1 MSKLSTI
8 YLQYIKNYYRSKS
21 FYLMLFLIIVIS
33 VMMTYFSLKYVNDL
47 PRFLG
52 SASLP
57 PALKETL
64 FYFLW
69 TFVLANIPVFASVFF
84 GSPALS
90 SEIENKTAYYI
101 FPLPI
106 NRYKLY
112 IGKYLAAVTV
122 TLIIIAIYTVFEL
135 GTLGFLFKNMPSIDF
150 YYSLGLLVLFILS
163 IMSITF
169 MISAIFNKNTYAYI
183 SVFIIYYIV
192 FEAGSL
198 IIELLYKV
206 TPTYLLNEAATIIDR
221 VYMNINTTDFL
232 AKPSIS
238 PAPFSDIVLAML
250 VMIIY
255 LVISFIIGMFLFER
269 KEVS

>member
-8 YLQYIKNYYRSKS
+8 YFQYVKNYYRSRS
-21 FYLMLFLIIVIS
+21 FYLMLFLIAVIS
-33 VMMTYFSLKYVNDL
+33 VMMTYFSLRYVNDL

-52 SASLP
+52 STELP

-69 TFVLANIPVFASVFF
+69 AFVLAEIPVFASVFF

-90 SEIENKTAYYI
+90 SEIENRTAYYI

-112 IGKYLAAVTV
+112 IGKYLAAITV
-122 TLIIIAIYTVFEL
+122 TLIIMAIYLIFEI
-135 GTLGFLFKNMPSIDF
+135 GTLGFLFKNLPPVSF
-150 YYSLGLLVLFILS
+150 YYSLVLLVLFILS

-183 SVFIIYYIV
+183 SVFVIYYIV

-206 TPTYLLNEAATIIDR
+206 TPTYLLNEAATIIER

-238 PAPFSDIVLAML
+238 PAPFSDVVLAAL
-250 VMIIY
+250 IIIIY
-255 LVISFIIGMFLFER
+255 LVVSFVIGMLLFER